1 MSLFLRV
8 CLSTSFLVLALPSAA
23 DEIGKATIGGRTVII
38 DSNGTWRYA
47 SEAGATPLQSTDC
60 AAGYGYK
67 DKKLPFAFCL
77 PTSWKIDQTPQ
88 GSMELQ
94 AHNNDL
100 DLYMGVIVERSEM
113 TAEMLRSAALYN
125 AATATGVRT
134 EDIPIV
140 TENKQSFAGQEWNYL
155 SYDVVFSGSKFR
167 FGNYG
172 AVLPKGGVIQV
183 VFWSSPTFFDQNKAA
198 MVEVMGT
205 TKFTQP

>member
-1 MSLFLRV
+1 
-8 CLSTSFLVLALPSAA
+8 
-23 DEIGKATIGGRTVII
+23 
-38 DSNGTWRYA
+38 
-47 SEAGATPLQSTDC
+47 
-60 AAGYGYK
+60 
-67 DKKLPFAFCL
+67 
-77 PTSWKIDQTPQ
+77 
-88 GSMELQ
+88 MELQ

-140 TENKQSFAGQEWNYL
+140 TENKQSFAGKEWNYL

>member
-1 MSLFLRV
+1 MSLFLRA
-8 CLSTSFLVLALPSAA
+8 CFSSSFLLLALPAAA
-23 DEIGKATIGGRTVII
+23 DEIGKATIGGRTIII

-47 SEAGATPLQSTDC
+47 SEAGATALKATDC
-60 AAGYGYK
+60 TAGYAYK
-67 DKKLPFAFCL
+67 DKKLPFIFCL
-77 PTSWKIDQTPQ
+77 PPSWKIDQSPQ

-94 AHNNDL
+94 AHNNEL

-140 TENKQSFAGQEWNYL
+140 IENKQSFAGQEWNYL

-183 VFWSSPTFFDQNKAA
+183 VFWSSPTFFDQNKVA
-198 MVEVMGT
+198 MVEIMQT
-205 TKFTQP
+205 TKLTQP